1 MHNIGSVIRQK
12 LQRGDSKPRKKKKEA
27 KHTKYLS
34 RSIADGRLETVVLHL
49 FGYKVFTTIPIRNK
63 GRTVTRPF
71 HAKSQYCMIAQQL
84 AKY

>member
-12 LQRGDSKPRKKKKEA
+12 LQRGDSKPRKKKEA

-49 FGYKVFTTIPIRNK
+49 FGYKVFTIIHY
-63 GRTVTRPF
+63 VTREEQWLDRSMP
-71 HAKSQYCMIAQQL
+71 KVNIA
-84 AKY
+84 